1 MVYFVWLSADAYF
14 VFMTHALSTEKE
26 EIMGLLLG
34 ETLPGE
40 TVWIY
45 GVYMMRRSDKRP
57 DRVEISPEQLSAA
70 LTESQTLSLELGKEV
85 RVLGWYHSHPH
96 ITISPSHV
104 DVRTQHQYQILDPNF
119 FGLIVSAFNE
129 EIDHSSS
136 IKITCFQADKELR
149 SSHEV
154 FIKKEIPFAIQNTG
168 ASIGPACLNA
178 YLQLPRILF
187 QEEEEE
193 YRNFQGADSQDFLT
207 TVYNGSVFTQNMG
220 RVLSDVCNPVLRILE
235 SHLYSQ
241 NQLIRSLEDERDR
254 LTQELSGAHQV
265 I

>member
-34 ETLPGE
+34 ETMRDE

-70 LTESQTLSLELGKEV
+70 LTESQTLSQEMGKEV

-129 EIDHSSS
+129 EIDRSSS

-149 SSHEV
+149 SGHEV
-154 FIKKEIPFAIQNTG
+154 FTPKEISFRPTETLV
-168 ASIGPACLNA
+168 PL
-178 YLQLPRILF
+178 
-187 QEEEEE
+187 
-193 YRNFQGADSQDFLT
+193 
-207 TVYNGSVFTQNMG
+207 
-220 RVLSDVCNPVLRILE
+220 
-235 SHLYSQ
+235 
-241 NQLIRSLEDERDR
+241 
-254 LTQELSGAHQV
+254 
-265 I
+265 